1 MWRRIAA
8 RFLWLGAVVTLAAA
22 PAAAGEAVDLELVL
36 LVDASR
42 SIDDGELRFQREG
55 YAVAMTHPDVLA
67 AISYGYLRRIAVTFV
82 EWADETS
89 QEVVVPWTVI
99 DGEDSARRF
108 VKAMLAAPRRAFG
121 PNAIGPALAAGHALI
136 EGNNIDG
143 TRRVIDFS
151 GDSSWTGGG
160 IPVALARKAALD
172 AGIVINGLAI
182 LCRDC
187 ESGRPVDYDLE
198 GAFAEMIVGGPGS
211 FVITADGGA
220 SFAKA
225 VRRKLILEIAGLEPA
240 QVAAIE
246 AAPPGSGV
254 STGTSG
260 LASHAAIPSA
270 MSGFAPTTSD

>member
-1 MWRRIAA
+1 MGRWVAA
-8 RFLWLGAVVTLAAA
+8 LVVLMAWAMAHPET
-22 PAAAGEAVDLELVL
+22 PAAAGESVDLELVL

-55 YAVAMTHPDVLA
+55 YAVAITHPDVLA
-67 AISYGYLRRIAVTFV
+67 VISHGYLRRIAVTFV
-82 EWADETS
+82 EWADEAA

-108 VKAMLAAPRRAFG
+108 AKAMLAAPRRAFG

-136 EGNNIDG
+136 LGNDIDG

-151 GDSSWTGGG
+151 GDSSWAGGG
-160 IPVALARKAALD
+160 IPVAFARKAALD

-182 LCRDC
+182 LCRACD
-187 ESGRPVDYDLE
+187 SGRPVDYDLE
-198 GAFAEMIVGGPGS
+198 AAFAATITGGPGS

-225 VRRKLILEIAGLEPA
+225 VRRKLILEIAGLEPG
-240 QVAAIE
+240 QLAALRT
-246 AAPPGSGV
+246 AGGAP
-254 STGTSG
+254 
-260 LASHAAIPSA
+260 
-270 MSGFAPTTSD
+270 

>member
-8 RFLWLGAVVTLAAA
+8 WFLLMAVPVA
-22 PAAAGEAVDLELVL
+22 PTSAVAGEAVDIELVL
-36 LVDASR
+36 LADASR

-55 YAVAMTHPDVLA
+55 YAVAITHPDVLA
-67 AISYGYLRRIAVTFV
+67 AISHGYLQRIAVVFV

-89 QEVVVPWTVI
+89 QKVVVPWTVI

-108 VKAMLAAPRRAFG
+108 AKALLAAPRQAFG
-121 PNAIGPALAAGHALI
+121 PNAIGPALAAAHALI
-136 EGNNIDG
+136 EGNDIDG

-151 GDSSWTGGG
+151 GDSSWAGGG

-182 LCRDC
+182 LCRACDT
-187 ESGRPVDYDLE
+187 GRPADYDLE
-198 GAFAEMIVGGPGS
+198 GAFAQMIIGGPGS

-225 VRRKLILEIAGLEPA
+225 VRRKLILEIADLEPG
-240 QVAAIE
+240 QVVELAA
-246 AAPPGSGV
+246 GSGLTPNLV
-254 STGTSG
+254 
-260 LASHAAIPSA
+260 
-270 MSGFAPTTSD
+270 TTPRLHRRY